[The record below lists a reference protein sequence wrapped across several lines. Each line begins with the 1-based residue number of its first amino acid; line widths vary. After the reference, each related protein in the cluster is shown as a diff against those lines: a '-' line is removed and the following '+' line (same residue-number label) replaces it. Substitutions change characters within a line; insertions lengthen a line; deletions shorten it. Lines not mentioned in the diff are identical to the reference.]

1 MKLCVIIPAAGQSQR
16 FGREDKLSHDLGGRP
31 VLLRTVECFAKREEV
46 TSILVAGPPDDLE
59 AFKGRFG
66 AALGF
71 HGASLIAGGRVDRW
85 ETVKCALDHVPDDAT
100 HIAVHDAARPN
111 VTDELLDRVFAA
123 ARTLSAVVP
132 GTPMASTIKKID
144 PEHVV
149 DAGEEGD
156 VLADAILGDAG
167 RLAVPA
173 QLVLS
178 TEDRRVLVAAQTPQV
193 FDRSVLMRAYSEAS
207 LDGVTDD
214 AEAVERIG
222 EAVHVIEGDLGNIK
236 ITTQRDLQVL
246 AALLRTQPKAR
257 PAGDPF
263 GLG

>member
-1 MKLCVIIPAAGQSQR
+1 MNVCVIIPAAGRSQR

-46 TSILVAGPPDDLE
+46 TSILVAGPPDELE
-59 AFKGRFG
+59 SFKARFG

-71 HGASLIAGGRVDRW
+71 HGASLIAGGRTDRW
-85 ETVKCALDHVPDDAT
+85 ETVRGALAHVPQDAT

-111 VTDELLDRVFAA
+111 VTDALLDRVLTA
-123 ARTLSAVVP
+123 ARTLAAVVP
-132 GTPMASTIKKID
+132 GIPMVSTIKRID
-144 PEHVV
+144 PAHEV

-173 QLVLS
+173 QAITG
-178 TEDRRVLVAAQTPQV
+178 TEDRRVLMEAQTPQI
-193 FDRSVLMRAYSEAS
+193 FDRALLMRAYADADLS
-207 LDGVTDD
+207 GVTDD
-214 AEAVERIG
+214 AEAVERLG
-222 EAVHVIEGDLGNIK
+222 EVVHMIEGDPGNLK

-246 AALLRTQPKAR
+246 TALLRSQPQAR
-257 PAGDPF
+257 PVGDPF

>member
-1 MKLCVIIPAAGQSQR
+1 M
-16 FGREDKLSHDLGGRP
+16 
-31 VLLRTVECFAKREEV
+31 
-46 TSILVAGPPDDLE
+46 
-59 AFKGRFG
+59 
-66 AALGF
+66 
-71 HGASLIAGGRVDRW
+71 
-85 ETVKCALDHVPDDAT
+85 
-100 HIAVHDAARPN
+100 
-111 VTDELLDRVFAA
+111 
-123 ARTLSAVVP
+123 
-132 GTPMASTIKKID
+132 
-144 PEHVV
+144 V

-173 QLVLS
+173 QLVSS

-193 FDRSVLMRAYSEAS
+193 FDRSALMRAYSEAS